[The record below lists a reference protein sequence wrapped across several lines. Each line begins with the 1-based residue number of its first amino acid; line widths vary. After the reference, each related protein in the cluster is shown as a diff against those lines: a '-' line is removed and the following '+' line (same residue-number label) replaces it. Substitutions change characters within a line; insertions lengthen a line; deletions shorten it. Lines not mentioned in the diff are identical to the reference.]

1 MGGHWSRGTEEWKQT
16 DLLAVCHGQV
26 RRWWLDQKC
35 STEMDSNEQSQEKY
49 QRQSAESAAGV
60 GNKGKSGKN
69 ITCFAYIMQRNFL
82 HMIL

>member
-1 MGGHWSRGTEEWKQT
+1 
-16 DLLAVCHGQV
+16 
-26 RRWWLDQKC
+26 
-35 STEMDSNEQSQEKY
+35 MDSNEQSQEKY